1 MRHLGQVGD
10 DGVAGNVFAQAD
22 RDAAGGLAE
31 RIRVDDIAQIDTGQ
45 LFIRHFD
52 ADGRFAGN
60 RRFDADIRGG
70 QFQGDI
76 IG

>member
-10 DGVAGNVFAQAD
+10 NGIAGNVLAQAD

-31 RIRVDDIAQIDTGQ
+31 CIRINDIAQVDTGQ

-52 ADGRFAGN
+52 ADSCFARD
-60 RRFDADIRGG
+60 RRFDADIRSG